1 MPVFICTK
9 SQCGLAFHGSFAPSE
24 AILSAVEN
32 EALWHRIVPA
42 QHCLRHWSGFLIDPL
57 PELPLGPAR
66 PAPDLQPEGSEAHP
80 GEQQPQLAQ
89 RSHEEEAEA
98 VGPEIEGEKLE
109 ADLSSVKLSG
119 VTGFDFAA

>member
-1 MPVFICTK
+1 M
-9 SQCGLAFHGSFAPSE
+9 
-24 AILSAVEN
+24 
-32 EALWHRIVPA
+32 PA

-98 VGPEIEGEKLE
+98 VGPETEGEKLE
-109 ADLSSVKLSG
+109 ADLSSVSSVELLALTLPLKHPKLEVGFSG
-119 VTGFDFAA
+119 L